1 MGDDRS
7 TIYKDDMESIYNDL
21 RHCYNE
27 GSNFVERELL
37 ATNYGTTEG
46 ETHVFPYWHALYDP
60 KEDTRLSILL
70 QMMMGGST
78 EILSRDKTSGDKY
91 FTELLV
97 VNPNDVYF
105 WANISRKYDVS
116 SSTLFLSKPDAA
128 LVWKFVRF
136 KIRNFKGIEQLKQLV
151 DRNDFPEV
159 LENGQASFTVGMT
172 KELKDHSLMKATNL
186 FGPALVSRGFRKSV
200 VTN

>member
-1 MGDDRS
+1 
-7 TIYKDDMESIYNDL
+7 MESIYNDL

-27 GSNFVERELL
+27 GSNFVERDLL

-60 KEDTRLSILL
+60 TGDTRLSILL

-78 EILSRDKTSGDKY
+78 EILSLDKSSGDKY

-97 VNPNDVYF
+97 VNPSDVYF
-105 WANISRKYDVS
+105 WANISRKYDVK
-116 SSTLFLSKPDAA
+116 SSTFLSKSDAA

-172 KELKDHSLMKATNL
+172 KEVKDHSLMKAAGML
-186 FGPALVSRGFRKSV
+186 GPALISRGFRKSV
-200 VTN
+200 FTN